1 MPKKSAKAPKKS
13 VKAPKK
19 SVKAPKKS
27 VNVPKKKSVKA
38 PKKSVNVPKKKSVK
52 ASKKKSVNV
61 PMNKVQIQGMK
72 FEVVGRCQNGKCV
85 FMKKRTPINPSMLRY

>member
-1 MPKKSAKAPKKS
+1 MPKKSVKAPKKS

-19 SVKAPKKS
+19 SVKAPKK
-27 VNVPKKKSVKA
+27 KSVKA
-38 PKKSVNVPKKKSVK
+38 PKKKSVNVPM
-52 ASKKKSVNV
+52 KKSVNV
-61 PMNKVQIQGMK
+61 PMNKVQIHGMK